1 MREIEFR
8 GKRRFDGKWFFGSL
22 LTDLFETSD
31 GSGNIEN
38 GMKGLLV
45 CIQNRNGREEV
56 IPETV
61 GEYTGLKDR
70 NGVRIFEGDVIDW
83 RYIKNKG
90 DIWKKHELVVFENGY
105 FFIKT
110 ITEFFFTPGLE
121 PSGTSLYNEAA
132 VFERALIENPKG
144 NYFYKVIGNIHDNPE
159 LLEAEK

>member
-8 GKRRFDGKWFFGSL
+8 GKR
-22 LTDLFETSD
+22 T
-31 GSGNIEN
+31 N
-38 GMKGLLV
+38 GGEWAYGFLDHTYDRYTIHSHGAHY
-45 CIQNRNGREEV
+45 CYEV
-56 IPETV
+56 HPETV
-61 GEYTGLKDR
+61 GQYTGLKDR

-159 LLEAEK
+159 LLEAVQ